1 MTNCGEFRARL
12 TELVDGDLEPEVH
25 RLTAAHVA
33 GCEDCGR
40 LVRDLT
46 AIRETANRLG
56 PIPPSDH
63 LWLGIA
69 GQVRLDRGAAARPA
83 PARAAGRGAVATSQ
97 WAGLAAALLLVT
109 VGIWVVSQA
118 PSDDAGPSAGAAIS
132 AADLVAAELDS
143 AAEHYER
150 AIATL
155 DAMEAAGELPADAM
169 LTTMLRDNLGVVDR
183 AIADSRAALEA
194 DPGNPAAR
202 SSLFDALRQKVDLLQ
217 ATALLMN
224 DVRQNSAEEVLPAG
238 RSGPSSS

>member
-1 MTNCGEFRARL
+1 MTNCDEFRARL
-12 TELVDGDLEPEVH
+12 SDLVDGDLQPEVR

-33 GCEDCGR
+33 MCEECGR
-40 LVRDLT
+40 LIRDLT
-46 AIRETANRLG
+46 AIRETASRLG
-56 PIPPSDH
+56 PIPPPDH
-63 LWLGIA
+63 LWLEIA

-83 PARAAGRGAVATSQ
+83 QARATSRVAVATSQ

-109 VGIWVVSQA
+109 VGIWVVSRA
-118 PSDDAGPSAGAAIS
+118 PSDDAGQSAGVAIS

-155 DAMEAAGELPADAM
+155 DAMEAAGELPGDVV

-194 DPGNPAAR
+194 DPANPAAR

-217 ATALLMN
+217 ATVLLMN
-224 DVRQNSAEEVLPAG
+224 DVRQNSPEEAPQAG